1 MHNAYDDDGRVI
13 NGRHAYVYEFS
24 SFEEAK
30 YCEAVFQIGVKE
42 KFFFAQ
48 LYVRGTK
55 LFLDVPGSAVGLVD
69 VLYKKSSKYSMQ

>member
-1 MHNAYDDDGRVI
+1 MYI
-13 NGRHAYVYEFS
+13 YEFS

-42 KFFFAQ
+42 KNFFTQ

-55 LFLDVPGSAVGLVD
+55 LFLDVPGSADEFANLIV
-69 VLYKKSSKYSMQ
+69 